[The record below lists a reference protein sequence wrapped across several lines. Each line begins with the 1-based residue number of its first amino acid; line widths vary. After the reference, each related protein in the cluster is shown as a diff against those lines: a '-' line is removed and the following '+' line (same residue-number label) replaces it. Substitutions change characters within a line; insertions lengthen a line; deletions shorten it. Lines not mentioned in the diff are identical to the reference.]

1 MSEERKADMD
11 AAVAELEHAI
21 WLAIKQGVIK
31 DRFNWTQA
39 IEVEGLPDPFFVALA
54 VGRVGENP

>member
-1 MSEERKADMD
+1 MSEEKKADMD

-39 IEVEGLPDPFFVALA
+39 IEVEGLPDPYLVLLT
-54 VGRVGENP
+54 VGRAGESA

>member
-1 MSEERKADMD
+1 MSEERKADME

-31 DRFNWTQA
+31 DRFEWTQA
-39 IEVEGLPDPFFVALA
+39 IEVAGEPDPFIALLT
-54 VGRVGENP
+54 VGRVGESP

>member
-21 WLAIKQGVIK
+21 WLAIKQGAIK
-31 DRFNWTQA
+31 DDFNWTAA
-39 IEVEGLPDPFFVALA
+39 IEVEGLPDPFFVALT